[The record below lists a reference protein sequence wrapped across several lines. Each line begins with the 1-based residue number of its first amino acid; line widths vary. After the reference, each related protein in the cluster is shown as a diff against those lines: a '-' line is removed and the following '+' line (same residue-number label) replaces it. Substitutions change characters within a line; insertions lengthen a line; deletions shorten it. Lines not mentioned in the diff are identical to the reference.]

1 MNRFDAHMH
10 TAAAGI
16 DPAATLKKMAA
27 IGLDGGGIFSPDPE
41 SPVAHGESYET
52 RMRCLE
58 TWMQGTE
65 GKFFPVLWIHPLE
78 HDAIDKAREAVSRG
92 VMGFKMI
99 CDCYYVYDPQPMA
112 LLREIAKLGKP
123 VMFHSGIL
131 WDGLESSKYNRP
143 VNWEAL
149 VNIPNLKFSLAHCSW
164 PWTDECIALYGKFL
178 NAYATNPDASSEMFL
193 DLTPGTPAI
202 YRKDLITKLLMSGY
216 DTPHNMLFGTD
227 CTANNYNTVWSKQW
241 IERDEA
247 IMKELGA
254 GQRLIDHYMGE
265 NFLRFMGV
273 TEKNFQHIT
282 PVPDNAD
289 GWSLDYA
296 NRTL

>member
-1 MNRFDAHMH
+1 MPRFDAHIH
-10 TAAAGI
+10 SREGEV
-16 DPAATLKKMAA
+16 DPQKLLADMAS
-27 IGLDGGGIFSPDPE
+27 IGLDGGGVFSQAPE
-41 SPVAHGESYET
+41 SPIQHGESYDS
-52 RMRCLE
+52 RMKCLE
-58 TWMQGTE
+58 TWMQGSA
-65 GKFFPVLWIHPLE
+65 GRLFPILYIHPYE

-92 VMGFKMI
+92 VMGFKMV
-99 CDCYYVYDPQPMA
+99 CDCYYVYDERSMA

-131 WDGLESSKYNRP
+131 WGGRETSKYNRP

-149 VNIPNLKFSLAHCSW
+149 INIPHLKFSLAHCSW
-164 PWTDECIALYGKFL
+164 PWTDECIAMYGKFL
-178 NAYATNPDASSEMFL
+178 NSYATNPDSSAEMFL
-193 DLTPGTPAI
+193 DCTPGTPAI
-202 YRKDLITKLLMSGY
+202 YRKDLMTKLLMSGY
-216 DTPHNMLFGTD
+216 DTPHNLLFGTD
-227 CTANNYNTVWSKQW
+227 CTSNCYNTAWAKQW
-241 IERDEA
+241 IDRDDA
-247 IMKELGA
+247 ILREIGA